1 MQEEEKSMINQIKAY
16 YEKEIAAIRSIDFSE
31 VDKAVLAIKA
41 AYERGGTIYT
51 FGNGGS
57 AATASH
63 MVCDFNKGI
72 SESLDKKFNVI
83 CLNDNTSIIM
93 AIAND
98 RSYDDIFY
106 AQLENKLQAKDL
118 VIAISGSG
126 NSMNIIKAV
135 QYAKTVGCKVVG
147 MTGYSGGKLKELAD
161 YHMHV
166 PIDDMQIAEDLHL
179 SFNHMMYRVLADQ
192 FSEEGKG
199 ADFF

>member
-1 MQEEEKSMINQIKAY
+1 MINQIKAY

-98 RSYDDIFY
+98 RSYDDVFY

-161 YHMHV
+161 YHMHA
-166 PIDDMQIAEDLHL
+166 PICDMQIAEDLHL

-192 FSEEGKG
+192 FSE
-199 ADFF
+199 

>member
-1 MQEEEKSMINQIKAY
+1 MINQIKAY
-16 YEKEIAAIRSIDFSE
+16 YEREIAAIHSMDFAE
-31 VDKAVLAIKA
+31 LEAAVQAIKA
-41 AYERGGTIYT
+41 AYDRGSTIYT

-72 SESLDKKFNVI
+72 SENLSKKFNVV

-98 RSYDDIFY
+98 RSYDDVFY
-106 AQLENKLQAKDL
+106 AQLENKLQANDM

-126 NSMNIIKAV
+126 NSRNIIKAV
-135 QYAKTVGCKVVG
+135 QYAKSVGCKIVG

-166 PIDDMQIAEDLHL
+166 PVDDMQIAEDIHL
-179 SFNHMMYRVLADQ
+179 TFNHMMYRVLADQ
-192 FSEEGKG
+192 FVKEKKNEY
-199 ADFF
+199 

>member
-1 MQEEEKSMINQIKAY
+1 MINQIKAY
-16 YEKEIAAIRSIDFSE
+16 YEREIVAIHSMDFAELEAA
-31 VDKAVLAIKA
+31 VQAIKA
-41 AYERGGTIYT
+41 AYDRGGTIYT

-135 QYAKTVGCKVVG
+135 QYAKTCGCKVVG

>member
-1 MQEEEKSMINQIKAY
+1 MINQIKAY

>member
-1 MQEEEKSMINQIKAY
+1 MINQIKAY
-16 YEKEIAAIRSIDFSE
+16 YEREIAAIHSMDFAE
-31 VDKAVLAIKA
+31 LEAAVQAIKA
-41 AYERGGTIYT
+41 AYDRGSIIYT

-72 SESLDKKFNVI
+72 SENLSKKFNVV

-98 RSYDDIFY
+98 RSYDDVFY
-106 AQLENKLQAKDL
+106 AQLENKLQANDM

-126 NSMNIIKAV
+126 NSRNIIKAV
-135 QYAKTVGCKVVG
+135 QYAKSVGCKIVG

-166 PIDDMQIAEDLHL
+166 PVDDMQIAEDIHL
-179 SFNHMMYRVLADQ
+179 TFNHMMYRVLADQ
-192 FSEEGKG
+192 FAKEKKNEY
-199 ADFF
+199 

>member
-1 MQEEEKSMINQIKAY
+1 MINQIKAY

-179 SFNHMMYRVLADQ
+179 SFNHMMYQVLADQ